1 MGNAAPCSMLQGIR
15 EKVNKN
21 PFQME
26 ISWYI
31 VISRLAA
38 RHATLTQ

>member
-1 MGNAAPCSMLQGIR
+1 MENSAPSSMLQGIR
-15 EKVNKN
+15 AKANKN

-31 VISRLAA
+31 VISKLAA
-38 RHATLTQ
+38 RHPTLTQ